1 MQEIKSWTV
10 IYRNRITKQICWSAV
25 HAENLDAASKKAHDA
40 IADDPRMRD
49 IWLVEAVYKTIFANT
64 IPAPQDQPDLYRHD
78 TAHET
83 FEDYDEAVACQ
94 AAHPGSDITYHPGNY
109 IMLHEEITYDIPENR
124 PHWTVAWPV
133 KN

>member
-10 IYRNRITKQICWSAV
+10 IYRNRITRQICWSAV

-49 IWLVEAVYKTIFANT
+49 IWLVEAVHKTGFASAET
-64 IPAPQDQPDLYRHD
+64 KTQAPPDPDKQNMAY
-78 TAHET
+78 ET
-83 FEDYDEAVACQ
+83 FEDYGEAVACQ
-94 AAHPGSDITYHPGNY
+94 ASHLGSEITYRPGNY

-124 PHWTVAWPV
+124 PRWTVTWPA
-133 KN
+133 N